1 MNYDANV
8 FKASANKKARN
19 LWLVFAV
26 LLTANYGSDAAAG
39 ILSGNYFI
47 TFLLLCWIPFF
58 IGQLLLKIKGMSTD
72 LYKYEIAIG
81 YGIFY
86 AFVIC
91 TSSSNIA
98 FTYILPITSLFVLY
112 KDRGFMIFYGIANS
126 LIIILN
132 TIIKYTRGINSAADM
147 KEFQLQLSCIILC
160 YVCYVMS
167 IKHLNQS
174 DGAMMDSIKA
184 DLKRMVETVRHV
196 KTASDSIVDG
206 INVVREL
213 AVENQHDAD
222 AVVASN
228 NELTENNKILQECT
242 ASSIDMTSDIN
253 TQVENVASLISQM
266 VELTK
271 ESGEH
276 AKNSYSNLES
286 VVETTNMMSQL
297 SNEVE
302 KVLHEFQ
309 NEFAMVKEE
318 TGTIDNISSQTNLL
332 ALNASIEAARAG
344 EAGRGFAVV
353 ADQIRTLST
362 ETKDSSGQIR
372 DALTRLDETSSK
384 MTEAIGKTLELIQI
398 TIEKVTQVNES
409 VGAITKDSSQL
420 GAHIQVIDSAMKEVE
435 SSNSHLVNNME
446 QFTHIVDTMTECIQT
461 SGETTKAMLS
471 KYAETATN
479 VDNIEIVVEKLMT
492 ELGICGFMGVE
503 DILPGMKAIIT
514 LDSNS
519 MEQSEYHGVLVS
531 QEDNELV
538 IRFNKALPGNLPLHC
553 RLQVT
558 VKNILYCWDDACIT
572 TVIDKADNTFFVGVN
587 SQPTI
592 VNRRKYPRMDTSNSC
607 TITINDTKETFTGKL
622 INISANGFA
631 FASNGKL
638 FADCKGTEITVAI
651 DNFPV
656 PEVKQLEGRIIRS
669 SDNEGVY
676 IVGCQMP
683 EDNVAIMKY
692 VENAFN

>member
-362 ETKDSSGQIR
+362 ETKDSS
-372 DALTRLDETSSK
+372 
-384 MTEAIGKTLELIQI
+384 
-398 TIEKVTQVNES
+398 
-409 VGAITKDSSQL
+409 QL
-420 GAHIQVIDSAMKEVE
+420 GEHIQVIDSAMKEVE

-514 LDSNS
+514 PDSNS

-622 INISANGFA
+622 INISANGFT